1 MGCVHS
7 SEIIKLNDI
16 HEEKTD
22 NNQKNNISNSINN
35 SSIKDIYKK
44 SPKEEMMVTNK
55 NSNKII
61 QNEYQKNENDYQKN
75 ENEINKNENEVNK
88 NEYQKNENQENEKE
102 DSKKDNNN
110 ENIEFKAEIIQAPS
124 EENSIIKQHINQLNI
139 KNTEIINKYD
149 ILEETSR
156 NQMAINYK
164 IKMKNRKNTYKNLK
178 LIRKCDINSKSSEKK
193 ILSEI
198 EILKNLNHENII
210 KVEECIVDENN
221 YYVIGEY
228 CQFGTLEDY
237 INKKKKFT
245 ETQTKYIISQLL
257 KAIQYLNSKNFVH
270 TDIKPENILI
280 DKIMKKRDEE
290 LCDIKLLD
298 FGSSSSLK
306 NDPSN
311 DIPIKN
317 LPYYVSPEIIDR
329 KYNAKCDIWSIGVIM
344 YEMLFGKKLFT
355 GNNYNEVINCIKTK
369 KIEFE
374 INNINN
380 SDLSDD
386 SIYLLKNM
394 IIREIASRF
403 DAKRC
408 LEHPWFVSLKEFDD
422 LDEDINTDSNKK
434 NSDDN
439 EFKNSYV
446 KGNNNSQ
453 SINSSVNEDN
463 NIILVN
469 NNNFENNVKNS
480 KGNFKLKTIV
490 NTKINYE
497 NILSERSNRTF
508 NLRNSDFNKEKEK
521 NIEFINLTIKYLHH
535 FYRKEF
541 EMKNEEENLKKMFD
555 KYKINEK
562 INLKEI
568 IFCFNKYSGYDN
580 NIITCI
586 SSNEI
591 IENNFKKKYLNENS
605 LDFENFKNFLLT
617 EKEKDI
623 INKLKIKYE
632 EIEKTKREDIKSCF
646 NEIKKKPSIQRYFD
660 GMINEMDKDSLKEIY
675 LFMDYLKLI
684 EKTVIKLNSKEEIEK
699 FKDERK
705 REIEEEEKRKKLE
718 EEKKRIEKK
727 KEIEELRKKE
737 IEEEY
742 KRKKLEEE
750 ERRKHDEEIRQK
762 IEENKKKVMEE
773 EKRKSSKSLKHKP
786 KSKLSNND
794 KRFSYINQNHKK
806 GLNGEL
812 TSNPNAFNA
821 EEFLKLIEK

>member
-7 SEIIKLNDI
+7 SEIIKLNDN

-22 NNQKNNISNSINN
+22 NNQRNNISNSINN
-35 SSIKDIYKK
+35 SCIKDKYKK
-44 SPKEEMMVTNK
+44 SPNEEMTVTK

-61 QNEYQKNENDYQKN
+61 QNENQKN
-75 ENEINKNENEVNK
+75 ENEINENEINENEI
-88 NEYQKNENQENEKE
+88 NENEEIEKKE
-102 DSKKDNNN
+102 SKKDYNN

-139 KNTEIINKYD
+139 KNSKIINKYD

-156 NQMAINYK
+156 NEMGINYK
-164 IKMKNRKNTYKNLK
+164 IKAKNKKKMYKNLK
-178 LIRKCDINSKSSEKK
+178 LIRKCDINNKSSEKK

-198 EILKNLNHENII
+198 EILKSLNHENII
-210 KVEECIVDENN
+210 KVEECVVDEYN

-257 KAIQYLNSKNFVH
+257 KAVKYLNSKTFVH

-280 DKIMKKRDEE
+280 KKIMKKRDEE
-290 LCDIKLLD
+290 LCDIKLLN

-306 NDPSN
+306 NNPSN

-317 LPYYVSPEIIDR
+317 LPYYVSPEIINR

-394 IIREIASRF
+394 ITREIENRF

-439 EFKNSYV
+439 EFNN
-446 KGNNNSQ
+446 KGKNNNQ
-453 SINSSVNEDN
+453 SINSSVNDDN
-463 NIILVN
+463 NNIVFVN
-469 NNNFENNVKNS
+469 NYYDNDS
-480 KGNFKLKTIV
+480 KGKIKMKSIINK
-490 NTKINYE
+490 KINYE

-508 NLRNSDFNKEKEK
+508 NIRNNNKFNKEKEK
-521 NIEFINLTIKYLHH
+521 NIEFINLSIKFLHH

-541 EMKNEEENLKKMFD
+541 QKKNEEENLKRLFD
-555 KYKINEK
+555 KNSINDK

-580 NIITCI
+580 NIITSI
-586 SSNEI
+586 QSNEV

-623 INKLKIKYE
+623 THKLKIKYE
-632 EIEKTKREDIKSCF
+632 EIEKTKRDDIINFFK
-646 NEIKKKPSIQRYFD
+646 EINIKPSIKRYFD
-660 GMINEMDKDSLKEIY
+660 EMINEMNKDKLKEIY
-675 LFMDYLKLI
+675 LFMDYIKLI
-684 EKTVIKLNSKEEIEK
+684 ERTVIKLNSKEEIEK
-699 FKDERK
+699 YKEK
-705 REIEEEEKRKKLE
+705 RRREIEIEEENKRKK
-718 EEKKRIEKK
+718 
-727 KEIEELRKKE
+727 
-737 IEEEY
+737 
-742 KRKKLEEE
+742 
-750 ERRKHDEEIRQK
+750 
-762 IEENKKKVMEE
+762 
-773 EKRKSSKSLKHKP
+773 
-786 KSKLSNND
+786 
-794 KRFSYINQNHKK
+794 
-806 GLNGEL
+806 
-812 TSNPNAFNA
+812 
-821 EEFLKLIEK
+821 

>member
-7 SEIIKLNDI
+7 SEIIKLNDN

-22 NNQKNNISNSINN
+22 NNQRNNISNSINN
-35 SSIKDIYKK
+35 SCIKDKYKK
-44 SPKEEMMVTNK
+44 SPNEEMTVTK

-61 QNEYQKNENDYQKN
+61 QNENQKN
-75 ENEINKNENEVNK
+75 ENEINENEINENEI
-88 NEYQKNENQENEKE
+88 NENEEIEKKE
-102 DSKKDNNN
+102 SKKDYNN

-139 KNTEIINKYD
+139 KNSKIINKYD

-156 NQMAINYK
+156 NEMGINYK
-164 IKMKNRKNTYKNLK
+164 IKAKNKKKMYKNLK
-178 LIRKCDINSKSSEKK
+178 LIRKCDINNKSSEKK

-198 EILKNLNHENII
+198 EILKSLNHENII
-210 KVEECIVDENN
+210 KVEECIVDEYN

-257 KAIQYLNSKNFVH
+257 KAVKYLNSKTFVH

-280 DKIMKKRDEE
+280 KKIMKKRDEE
-290 LCDIKLLD
+290 LCDIKLLN

-306 NDPSN
+306 NNPSN

-317 LPYYVSPEIIDR
+317 LPYYVSPEIINR

-344 YEMLFGKKLFT
+344 YEMLFGKKIFT

-394 IIREIASRF
+394 ITREIENRF

-439 EFKNSYV
+439 EFNNY
-446 KGNNNSQ
+446 KGKNNNQ
-453 SINSSVNEDN
+453 SINSSVNDDN
-463 NIILVN
+463 NNIVFVN
-469 NNNFENNVKNS
+469 NYYDNDS
-480 KGNFKLKTIV
+480 KGKIKMKSIINK
-490 NTKINYE
+490 KINYE

-508 NLRNSDFNKEKEK
+508 NIRNNKFNKEKEK
-521 NIEFINLTIKYLHH
+521 NIEFINLSIKFLHH

-541 EMKNEEENLKKMFD
+541 QKKNEEENLKRLFD
-555 KYKINEK
+555 KNSINDK

-580 NIITCI
+580 NIITSI
-586 SSNEI
+586 QSNEV
-591 IENNFKKKYLNENS
+591 IENNFKKKYLNETS

-623 INKLKIKYE
+623 THKLKIKYE
-632 EIEKTKREDIKSCF
+632 EIEKTKRDDIINFFK
-646 NEIKKKPSIQRYFD
+646 EINIKPSIKRYFD
-660 GMINEMDKDSLKEIY
+660 EMINEMNKDKLKEIY
-675 LFMDYLKLI
+675 LFMDYIKLI
-684 EKTVIKLNSKEEIEK
+684 ERTVIKLNSKEEIEK
-699 FKDERK
+699 YKEK
-705 REIEEEEKRKKLE
+705 RRREIEIEEENKRKKLE
-718 EEKKRIEKK
+718 EEKKKREKK
-727 KEIEELRKKE
+727 KELEEERKRE

-750 ERRKHDEEIRQK
+750 ERRKHDEEIR
-762 IEENKKKVMEE
+762 KKKEE
-773 EKRKSSKSLKHKP
+773 QKKKEKEDDKKKSSKTLKHDQNIKI
-786 KSKLSNND
+786 SNNE
-794 KRFSYINQNHKK
+794 KRFSYINQTYK
-806 GLNGEL
+806 NGINKD
-812 TSNPNAFNA
+812 SKNNPNAFNA

>member
-7 SEIIKLNDI
+7 SEIIKLNDN

-22 NNQKNNISNSINN
+22 NNQRNNISNSINN
-35 SSIKDIYKK
+35 SCIKDKYKK
-44 SPKEEMMVTNK
+44 SPNEEMTVTK

-61 QNEYQKNENDYQKN
+61 QNENQKN
-75 ENEINKNENEVNK
+75 ENEINENEINENEI
-88 NEYQKNENQENEKE
+88 NENEEIEKKE
-102 DSKKDNNN
+102 SKKDYNN

-139 KNTEIINKYD
+139 KNSKIINKYD

-156 NQMAINYK
+156 NEMGINYK
-164 IKMKNRKNTYKNLK
+164 IKAKNKKKTYKNLK
-178 LIRKCDINSKSSEKK
+178 LIRKCDINNKSSEKK

-198 EILKNLNHENII
+198 EILKSLNHENII
-210 KVEECIVDENN
+210 KVEECIVDEYN

-257 KAIQYLNSKNFVH
+257 KAVKYLNSKTFVH

-280 DKIMKKRDEE
+280 KKIMKKRDEE
-290 LCDIKLLD
+290 LCDIKLLN

-306 NDPSN
+306 NNPSN

-317 LPYYVSPEIIDR
+317 LPYYVSPEIINR

-394 IIREIASRF
+394 ITREIENRF

-439 EFKNSYV
+439 EFNNY
-446 KGNNNSQ
+446 KGKNNNQ
-453 SINSSVNEDN
+453 SINSSVNDDN
-463 NIILVN
+463 NNIVFVN
-469 NNNFENNVKNS
+469 NYYDNDS
-480 KGNFKLKTIV
+480 KGKIKMKSIINK
-490 NTKINYE
+490 KINYE

-508 NLRNSDFNKEKEK
+508 NIRNNKFNKEKEK
-521 NIEFINLTIKYLHH
+521 NIEFINLSIKFLHH

-541 EMKNEEENLKKMFD
+541 QKKNEEENLKRLFD
-555 KYKINEK
+555 KNSINDK

-580 NIITCI
+580 NIITSI
-586 SSNEI
+586 QSNEV
-591 IENNFKKKYLNENS
+591 IENNFKKKYLNETS

-623 INKLKIKYE
+623 THKLKIKYE
-632 EIEKTKREDIKSCF
+632 EIEKTKRDDIINFFK
-646 NEIKKKPSIQRYFD
+646 EINIKPSIKRYFD
-660 GMINEMDKDSLKEIY
+660 EMINEMNKDKLKEIY
-675 LFMDYLKLI
+675 LFMDYIKLI
-684 EKTVIKLNSKEEIEK
+684 ERTVIKLNSKEEIEK
-699 FKDERK
+699 YKEK
-705 REIEEEEKRKKLE
+705 RRREIEIEEENKRKKLE
-718 EEKKRIEKK
+718 EEKKKREKK
-727 KEIEELRKKE
+727 KELEEERKRE

-750 ERRKHDEEIRQK
+750 ERRKHDEEIR
-762 IEENKKKVMEE
+762 KKKEE
-773 EKRKSSKSLKHKP
+773 QKKKEIEDDKKKSSKTLKHDQNIKI
-786 KSKLSNND
+786 SNNE
-794 KRFSYINQNHKK
+794 KRFSYINQTYK
-806 GLNGEL
+806 NGINKD
-812 TSNPNAFNA
+812 SKNNPNAFNA

>member
-7 SEIIKLNDI
+7 SEIIKLNDN

-22 NNQKNNISNSINN
+22 NNQRNNISNSINN
-35 SSIKDIYKK
+35 SCIKDKYKK
-44 SPKEEMMVTNK
+44 SPNEEMTVTK

-61 QNEYQKNENDYQKN
+61 QNENQKN
-75 ENEINKNENEVNK
+75 ENEINENEINENEI
-88 NEYQKNENQENEKE
+88 NENEEIEKKE
-102 DSKKDNNN
+102 SKKDNNN

-139 KNTEIINKYD
+139 KNSKIINKYD

-156 NQMAINYK
+156 NEMGINYK
-164 IKMKNRKNTYKNLK
+164 IKAKNKKKMYKNLK
-178 LIRKCDINSKSSEKK
+178 LIRKCDINNKSSEKK

-198 EILKNLNHENII
+198 EILKSLNHENII
-210 KVEECIVDENN
+210 KVEECIVDEYN

-257 KAIQYLNSKNFVH
+257 KAVKYLNSKTFVH

-280 DKIMKKRDEE
+280 KKIMKKRDEE
-290 LCDIKLLD
+290 LCDIKLLN

-306 NDPSN
+306 NNPSN

-317 LPYYVSPEIIDR
+317 LPYYVSPEIINR

-394 IIREIASRF
+394 ITREIENRF

-439 EFKNSYV
+439 EFNNY
-446 KGNNNSQ
+446 KGKNNNQ
-453 SINSSVNEDN
+453 SINSSVNDDN
-463 NIILVN
+463 NNIVFVN
-469 NNNFENNVKNS
+469 NYFDNDS
-480 KGNFKLKTIV
+480 KGKIKMKSIINK
-490 NTKINYE
+490 KINYE

-508 NLRNSDFNKEKEK
+508 NIRNNNKFNKEKEK
-521 NIEFINLTIKYLHH
+521 NIEFINLSIKFLHH

-541 EMKNEEENLKKMFD
+541 QKKNEEENLKRLFD
-555 KYKINEK
+555 KNSINDK

-580 NIITCI
+580 NIITSI
-586 SSNEI
+586 QSNEV
-591 IENNFKKKYLNENS
+591 IENNFKKKYLNETS

-623 INKLKIKYE
+623 THKLKIKYE
-632 EIEKTKREDIKSCF
+632 EIEKTKRDDIINFFK
-646 NEIKKKPSIQRYFD
+646 EINIKPSIKRYFD
-660 GMINEMDKDSLKEIY
+660 EMINEMNKDKLKEIY
-675 LFMDYLKLI
+675 LFMDYIKLI
-684 EKTVIKLNSKEEIEK
+684 ERTVIKLNSKEEIEK
-699 FKDERK
+699 YKEK
-705 REIEEEEKRKKLE
+705 RRREIEIEEENKRKKLE
-718 EEKKRIEKK
+718 EEKKKREKK
-727 KEIEELRKKE
+727 KELEEERKRE

-773 EKRKSSKSLKHKP
+773 EKRKSSKTLKHDQNIKI
-786 KSKLSNND
+786 SNNE

>member
-7 SEIIKLNDI
+7 SEIIKLNDN

-22 NNQKNNISNSINN
+22 NNQRNNISNSINN
-35 SSIKDIYKK
+35 SCIKDKYKK
-44 SPKEEMMVTNK
+44 SPNEEMTVTK

-61 QNEYQKNENDYQKN
+61 QNENQKN
-75 ENEINKNENEVNK
+75 ENEINENEINENEI
-88 NEYQKNENQENEKE
+88 NENEEIEKKE
-102 DSKKDNNN
+102 SKKDYNN

-139 KNTEIINKYD
+139 KNSKIINKYD

-156 NQMAINYK
+156 NEMGINYK
-164 IKMKNRKNTYKNLK
+164 IKAKNKKKMYKNLK
-178 LIRKCDINSKSSEKK
+178 LIRKCDINNKSSEKK

-198 EILKNLNHENII
+198 EILKSLNHENII
-210 KVEECIVDENN
+210 KVEECIVDEYN

-257 KAIQYLNSKNFVH
+257 KAVKYLNSKTFVH

-280 DKIMKKRDEE
+280 KKIMKKRDEE
-290 LCDIKLLD
+290 LCDIKLLN

-306 NDPSN
+306 NNPSN

-317 LPYYVSPEIIDR
+317 LPYYVSPEIINR

-394 IIREIASRF
+394 ITREIENRF

-439 EFKNSYV
+439 EFNNY
-446 KGNNNSQ
+446 KGKNNNQ
-453 SINSSVNEDN
+453 SINSSVNDDN
-463 NIILVN
+463 NNIVFVN
-469 NNNFENNVKNS
+469 NYYDNDS
-480 KGNFKLKTIV
+480 KGKIKMKSIINK
-490 NTKINYE
+490 KINYE

-508 NLRNSDFNKEKEK
+508 NIRNNNKFNKEKEK
-521 NIEFINLTIKYLHH
+521 NIEFINLSIKFLHH

-541 EMKNEEENLKKMFD
+541 QKKNEEENLKRLFD
-555 KYKINEK
+555 KNSINDK

-580 NIITCI
+580 NIITSI
-586 SSNEI
+586 QSNEV
-591 IENNFKKKYLNENS
+591 IENNFKKKYLNETS

-623 INKLKIKYE
+623 THKLKIKYE
-632 EIEKTKREDIKSCF
+632 EIEKTKRDDIINFFK
-646 NEIKKKPSIQRYFD
+646 EINIKPSIKRYFD
-660 GMINEMDKDSLKEIY
+660 EMINEMNKDKLKEIY
-675 LFMDYLKLI
+675 LFMDYIKLI

-699 FKDERK
+699 YKEK
-705 REIEEEEKRKKLE
+705 RRREIEIEEENKRKKLE
-718 EEKKRIEKK
+718 EEKKKREKK
-727 KEIEELRKKE
+727 KELEEERKRE

-750 ERRKHDEEIRQK
+750 ERRKHDEEIR
-762 IEENKKKVMEE
+762 KKKEE
-773 EKRKSSKSLKHKP
+773 QKKKEIEDDKKKSSKTLKHDQNIKI
-786 KSKLSNND
+786 SNNE
-794 KRFSYINQNHKK
+794 KRFSYINQTYK
-806 GLNGEL
+806 NGINKD
-812 TSNPNAFNA
+812 SKNNPNAFNA

>member
-7 SEIIKLNDI
+7 SEIIKLNDN

-22 NNQKNNISNSINN
+22 NNQRNNISNSINN
-35 SSIKDIYKK
+35 SCIKDKYKK
-44 SPKEEMMVTNK
+44 SPNEEMTVTK

-61 QNEYQKNENDYQKN
+61 QNENQKN
-75 ENEINKNENEVNK
+75 ENEINENEINENEI
-88 NEYQKNENQENEKE
+88 NENEEIEKKE
-102 DSKKDNNN
+102 SKKDYNN

-139 KNTEIINKYD
+139 KNSKIINKYD

-156 NQMAINYK
+156 NEMGINYK
-164 IKMKNRKNTYKNLK
+164 IKAKNKKKMYKNLK
-178 LIRKCDINSKSSEKK
+178 LIRKCDINNKSSEKK

-198 EILKNLNHENII
+198 EILKSLNHENII
-210 KVEECIVDENN
+210 KVEECIVDEYN

-257 KAIQYLNSKNFVH
+257 KAVKYLNSKTFVH

-280 DKIMKKRDEE
+280 KKIMKKRDEE
-290 LCDIKLLD
+290 LCDIKLLN

-306 NDPSN
+306 NNPSN

-317 LPYYVSPEIIDR
+317 LPYYVSPEIINR

-394 IIREIASRF
+394 ITREIENRF

-439 EFKNSYV
+439 EFNNY
-446 KGNNNSQ
+446 KGKNNNQ
-453 SINSSVNEDN
+453 SINSSVNDDN
-463 NIILVN
+463 NNIVFVN
-469 NNNFENNVKNS
+469 NYYDNDS
-480 KGNFKLKTIV
+480 KGKIKMKSIINK
-490 NTKINYE
+490 KINYE
-497 NILSERSNRTF
+497 NILSERSDRTF
-508 NLRNSDFNKEKEK
+508 NIRNNNKFNKEKEK
-521 NIEFINLTIKYLHH
+521 NIEFINLSIKFLHH

-541 EMKNEEENLKKMFD
+541 QKKNEEENLKRLFD
-555 KYKINEK
+555 KNSINDK

-580 NIITCI
+580 NIITSI
-586 SSNEI
+586 QSNEV
-591 IENNFKKKYLNENS
+591 IENNFKKKYLNETS

-623 INKLKIKYE
+623 THKLKIKYE
-632 EIEKTKREDIKSCF
+632 EIEKTKRDDLINFFK
-646 NEIKKKPSIQRYFD
+646 EINIKPSIKRYFD
-660 GMINEMDKDSLKEIY
+660 EMINEMNKDKLKEIY
-675 LFMDYLKLI
+675 LFMDYIKLI
-684 EKTVIKLNSKEEIEK
+684 ERTVIKLNSKEEIEK
-699 FKDERK
+699 YKEK
-705 REIEEEEKRKKLE
+705 RRREIEIEEENKRKKLE
-718 EEKKRIEKK
+718 EEKKKREKK
-727 KEIEELRKKE
+727 KELEEERKRE

-750 ERRKHDEEIRQK
+750 ERRKHDEEIR
-762 IEENKKKVMEE
+762 KKKEE
-773 EKRKSSKSLKHKP
+773 QKKKEIEDDKKKSSKTLKHDQNIKI
-786 KSKLSNND
+786 SNNE
-794 KRFSYINQNHKK
+794 KRFSYINQTYKN
-806 GLNGEL
+806 GLNKD
-812 TSNPNAFNA
+812 SKNNPNAFNA

>member
-7 SEIIKLNDI
+7 SEIIKLNDN

-22 NNQKNNISNSINN
+22 NNQRNNISNSINN
-35 SSIKDIYKK
+35 SCIKDKYKK
-44 SPKEEMMVTNK
+44 SPNEEMTVTK

-61 QNEYQKNENDYQKN
+61 QNENQKN
-75 ENEINKNENEVNK
+75 ENEINENEINENEI
-88 NEYQKNENQENEKE
+88 NENEEIEKKE
-102 DSKKDNNN
+102 SKKDYNN

-139 KNTEIINKYD
+139 KNSKIINKYD

-156 NQMAINYK
+156 NEMGINYK
-164 IKMKNRKNTYKNLK
+164 IKAKNKKKMYKNLK
-178 LIRKCDINSKSSEKK
+178 LIRKCDINNKSSEKK

-198 EILKNLNHENII
+198 EILKSLNHENII
-210 KVEECIVDENN
+210 KVEECIVDEYN

-257 KAIQYLNSKNFVH
+257 KAVKYLNSKTFVH

-280 DKIMKKRDEE
+280 KKIMKKRDEE
-290 LCDIKLLD
+290 LCDIKLLN

-306 NDPSN
+306 NNPSN

-317 LPYYVSPEIIDR
+317 LPYYVSPEIINR

-344 YEMLFGKKLFT
+344 YEMLFGKKIFT

-394 IIREIASRF
+394 ITREIENRF

-439 EFKNSYV
+439 EFNNY
-446 KGNNNSQ
+446 KGKNNNQ
-453 SINSSVNEDN
+453 SINSSVNDDN
-463 NIILVN
+463 NNIVFVN
-469 NNNFENNVKNS
+469 NYYDNDS
-480 KGNFKLKTIV
+480 KGKIKMKSIINK
-490 NTKINYE
+490 KINYE

-508 NLRNSDFNKEKEK
+508 NIRNNNKFNKEKEK
-521 NIEFINLTIKYLHH
+521 NIEFINLSIKFLHH

-541 EMKNEEENLKKMFD
+541 QKKNEEENLKRLFD
-555 KYKINEK
+555 KNSINDK

-580 NIITCI
+580 NIITSI
-586 SSNEI
+586 QSNEV
-591 IENNFKKKYLNENS
+591 IENNFKKKYLNETS

-623 INKLKIKYE
+623 THKLKIKYE
-632 EIEKTKREDIKSCF
+632 EIEKTKRDDIINFFK
-646 NEIKKKPSIQRYFD
+646 EINIKPSIKRYFD
-660 GMINEMDKDSLKEIY
+660 EMINEMNKDKLKEIY
-675 LFMDYLKLI
+675 LFMDYIKLI
-684 EKTVIKLNSKEEIEK
+684 ERTVVKLNSKEEIEK
-699 FKDERK
+699 YKEK
-705 REIEEEEKRKKLE
+705 RRREIEIEEENKRKKLE
-718 EEKKRIEKK
+718 EEKKKREKK
-727 KEIEELRKKE
+727 KELEEERKRE

-750 ERRKHDEEIRQK
+750 ERRKHDEEIR
-762 IEENKKKVMEE
+762 KKKEE
-773 EKRKSSKSLKHKP
+773 QKKKEKEDDKKKSSKTLKHDQNTKI
-786 KSKLSNND
+786 SNNE
-794 KRFSYINQNHKK
+794 KRFSYINQTYK
-806 GLNGEL
+806 NGINKD
-812 TSNPNAFNA
+812 SKNNPNAFNA

>member
-35 SSIKDIYKK
+35 SCIKDIYKK
-44 SPKEEMMVTNK
+44 SPKEEMTVTNK

-75 ENEINKNENEVNK
+75 ENEINKNENEINK
-88 NEYQKNENQENEKE
+88 NEYQKNENLENEKE
-102 DSKKDNNN
+102 ESKKENNN

-164 IKMKNRKNTYKNLK
+164 IKMKNRKKTYKNLK

-369 KIEFE
+369 KIELE

-591 IENNFKKKYLNENS
+591 IENNFKKKFPNENS

-699 FKDERK
+699 FKNERK
-705 REIEEEEKRKKLE
+705 REIEEEEKRKKIE

-773 EKRKSSKSLKHKP
+773 EERKSSKSLKHKP

>member
-35 SSIKDIYKK
+35 SS
-44 SPKEEMMVTNK
+44 PKEEMTVTNK

-75 ENEINKNENEVNK
+75 ENEINKNENEINK
-88 NEYQKNENQENEKE
+88 NEYQKNENLENEKE
-102 DSKKDNNN
+102 ESKKENNN

-164 IKMKNRKNTYKNLK
+164 IKMKNRKKTYKNLK

-290 LCDIKLLD
+290 LSDIKLLD

-369 KIEFE
+369 KIELE

-480 KGNFKLKTIV
+480 KSNFKLKTIV

-591 IENNFKKKYLNENS
+591 IENNFKKKFPNENS

-623 INKLKIKYE
+623 INKLKIKFE
-632 EIEKTKREDIKSCF
+632 EIEKTKRE
-646 NEIKKKPSIQRYFD
+646 
-660 GMINEMDKDSLKEIY
+660 
-675 LFMDYLKLI
+675 
-684 EKTVIKLNSKEEIEK
+684 KTFYSKI
-699 FKDERK
+699 F
-705 REIEEEEKRKKLE
+705 
-718 EEKKRIEKK
+718 
-727 KEIEELRKKE
+727 
-737 IEEEY
+737 
-742 KRKKLEEE
+742 
-750 ERRKHDEEIRQK
+750 
-762 IEENKKKVMEE
+762 
-773 EKRKSSKSLKHKP
+773 
-786 KSKLSNND
+786 
-794 KRFSYINQNHKK
+794 
-806 GLNGEL
+806 
-812 TSNPNAFNA
+812 
-821 EEFLKLIEK
+821 